1 MPVHPP
7 QLALDKQLCF
17 ALYDASR
24 AFIRAYGP
32 LLEPLGLTY
41 PQYVAMLA
49 LWEASEP
56 VTVGTL
62 GDRLGLDSGTLTPL
76 LKRLEQSG
84 LVERRRDTDDERR
97 VLVTPTLAGR
107 ALREAATDIPGRL
120 QARLQLD
127 IPTMRTL
134 HQQLVELA
142 AAVKRATEPAGADR
156 GGEDQAHA
164 GSGHDARPEQGTA
177 RG

>member
-1 MPVHPP
+1 MPVQAP
-7 QLALDKQLCF
+7 QLALDQQLCF

-24 AFIRAYGP
+24 ALIRAYGP

-41 PQYVAMLA
+41 PQYVTMLA

-84 LVERRRDTDDERR
+84 LVERRRDTHDERR
-97 VLVTPTLAGR
+97 VFIVPSSAGW
-107 ALREAATDIPGRL
+107 ALREAAADIPGCL
-120 QARLQLD
+120 QERLQLD
-127 IPTMRTL
+127 IPTVLTL
-134 HQQLVELA
+134 RRQLVELA
-142 AAVKRATEPAGADR
+142 TAVRRATETSHR
-156 GGEDQAHA
+156 
-164 GSGHDARPEQGTA
+164 SR
-177 RG
+177 